1 MRGGGEEGVER
12 RRERLPHTHGTR
24 WPGKQPPP
32 PPGSRALSPPLGTGG
47 SDGRSGCR
55 ARRPRR
61 ARCCGVS
68 GGDGE
73 RPGEPPKG
81 CDGRRAMAPGCRALP
96 EPRPRRAGAEP
107 SPGRRRGEEGGGAP
121 CSGPS
126 SAGSGLQ
133 SPVSARAAL
142 LLIVLCPWE
151 EKQNVLGAGRGRGPP
166 SLPPSR
172 PPPPTPAPLPEGAQ
186 GTPAFLPEPLRAE
199 RGPWGRGAAE
209 GAPLRRVLPA
219 ASRAAECSPPPACGA
234 APGRGAVDRGDSGRR
249 PRCCGRRTR
258 GCGAAPLR
266 AAPSRPTTPLQR
278 QELGGCGPWHGSGY
292 VLSPE
297 APVCLKSVCCPS
309 LLGWGVCFRS

>member
-172 PPPPTPAPLPEGAQ
+172 PPPPHPRPSPRGR
-186 GTPAFLPEPLRAE
+186 P
-199 RGPWGRGAAE
+199 RGPRLFSPSPSGPRGDLGAGVPRREPRYDASSPPPLGLRSAPHPPRAGRPRAGEPWIGATAGGGPGAAAGGRGAA
-209 GAPLRRVLPA
+209 GLHRSVQR
-219 ASRAAECSPPPACGA
+219 RAALRLRCSGKNSGGA
-234 APGRGAVDRGDSGRR
+234 DRGTAVVM
-249 PRCCGRRTR
+249 CL
-258 GCGAAPLR
+258 APKL
-266 AAPSRPTTPLQR
+266 PS
-278 QELGGCGPWHGSGY
+278 
-292 VLSPE
+292 V
-297 APVCLKSVCCPS
+297 
-309 LLGWGVCFRS
+309 

>member
-1 MRGGGEEGVER
+1 MAGEAAAAAARLPGAFPAARNGGVRRALRVPGSAATSGPVLRGLRGRRRAAGGAAEGLRRAKGNGAGLPSPARTSPSAGGRGAVPRAPAGRGGRWCPVLGALVGRQRAAVAGKCPSRPAPHCPLSLGGKTKRPWSREGEGAAVA
-12 RRERLPHTHGTR
+12 PAV
-24 WPGKQPPP
+24 PSSPPP
-32 PPGSRALSPPLGTGG
+32 PPPLSP
-47 SDGRSGCR
+47 R
-55 ARRPRR
+55 A
-61 ARCCGVS
+61 
-68 GGDGE
+68 
-73 RPGEPPKG
+73 
-81 CDGRRAMAPGCRALP
+81 
-96 EPRPRRAGAEP
+96 
-107 SPGRRRGEEGGGAP
+107 
-121 CSGPS
+121 
-126 SAGSGLQ
+126 
-133 SPVSARAAL
+133 
-142 LLIVLCPWE
+142 
-151 EKQNVLGAGRGRGPP
+151 
-166 SLPPSR
+166 
-172 PPPPTPAPLPEGAQ
+172 AQ